1 MRETDVVQRLS
12 AARVFGAVNI
22 PWIDERE
29 SERKRARA
37 RVWQLHLPK
46 SCLMLTCCLYIDD
59 ITDVV
64 MRLCKKVEPSFL
76 FSVEP
81 SPLTEPVILSL
92 IAQLTTEL
100 NEDTDFKITYLQE
113 ATMKINPQ
121 DPQT

>member
-1 MRETDVVQRLS
+1 
-12 AARVFGAVNI
+12 
-22 PWIDERE
+22 
-29 SERKRARA
+29 
-37 RVWQLHLPK
+37 
-46 SCLMLTCCLYIDD
+46 
-59 ITDVV
+59 